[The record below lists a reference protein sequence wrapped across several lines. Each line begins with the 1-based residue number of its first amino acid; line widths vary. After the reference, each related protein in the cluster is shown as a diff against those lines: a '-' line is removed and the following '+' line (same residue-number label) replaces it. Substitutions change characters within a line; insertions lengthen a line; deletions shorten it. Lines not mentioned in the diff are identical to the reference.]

1 LPPDWGTLQKMSSGE
16 AVAHIILISDQE
28 RLIQILTSPG
38 FVPGATVHAARTIE
52 QALEML
58 AHGRYR
64 FVLIQERL
72 GELSGRIVAHRMA
85 AEPTAR
91 QTRVIMLGGDDRD
104 AGHSGKQ
111 LHTIHC
117 TGLSEEE
124 IAATARE
131 YLAAQERTSKRRR
144 IKPRDQAADRVAI
157 PPPSVETVD
166 DMVKIGRASAQ
177 PAGGP
182 AAKKTSDDSAGSEPA
197 KSRFQEKLDSMLDET
212 ADTAR
217 PTQPQQAA
225 EYRAGRPAPLL
236 VTWGKAPLVERICK
250 RFAGRKPRAML
261 LAAAVI
267 AVIMAGATATLRNR
281 DSGFSMSGRKSAAP
295 GTPKTPA
302 ESLAPGRG
310 LSAVPS
316 FIPQSSLDT
325 AYGKNHPGWV
335 RYQTA
340 ATEFRVYRQGGAIR
354 AIQIIDRSG
363 KGVPP
368 GLFTSA
374 LNEIASSR
382 HYLVEGKERKGSFL
396 IEKGQLAQGA
406 KIIVYRHMPDSRVN
420 ALVIDMH

>member
-1 LPPDWGTLQKMSSGE
+1 M
-16 AVAHIILISDQE
+16 AHIILISDQE

-58 AHGRYR
+58 AQGRYR

-85 AEPTAR
+85 AESTAR

-117 TGLSEEE
+117 TGLSDEE

-131 YLAAQERTSKRRR
+131 YLAGQERTSKKRR
-144 IKPRDQAADRVAI
+144 IRPLDQAGRDPAADRVAI

-166 DMVKIGRASAQ
+166 DVVKIGTASAQ
-177 PAGGP
+177 PDGRP
-182 AAKKTSDDSAGSEPA
+182 AAKQTADGSAGGVPE
-197 KSRFQEKLDSMLDET
+197 KSRFQEKLDSMLDKT

-217 PTQPQQAA
+217 PTQPQKAA
-225 EYRAGRPAPLL
+225 EDRAGRPAPLL
-236 VTWGKAPLVERICK
+236 VTWGKAPLAERICT
-250 RFAGRKPRAML
+250 RIARRKPLAMI

-267 AVIMAGATATLRNR
+267 AVILASATATLRNR
-281 DSGFSMSGRKSAAP
+281 DSGFSGSDRNPATP
-295 GTPKTPA
+295 GTLKTPA
-302 ESLAPGRG
+302 ESLTPGRG

-325 AYGKNHPGWV
+325 AYGKSHPGWE

-340 ATEFRVYRQGGAIR
+340 ATEFRVYRQGGAVR

-406 KIIVYRHMPDSRVN
+406 KIIVYRHLPGNRVK

>member
-1 LPPDWGTLQKMSSGE
+1 
-16 AVAHIILISDQE
+16 VAHIILIADQE

-72 GELSGRIVAHRMA
+72 GELSGRMVAHRLA
-85 AEPTAR
+85 AESTDR
-91 QTRVIMLGGDDRD
+91 KTRVIMLGGDDRD

-117 TGLSEEE
+117 SGLNDEE
-124 IAATARE
+124 IAAAARE
-131 YLAAQERTSKRRR
+131 YLAGQERTPKRRR
-144 IKPRDQAADRVAI
+144 DKPQDQAGRDPAADHVAT

-166 DMVKIGRASAQ
+166 DVVKIGTASAQ
-177 PAGGP
+177 PAGRP
-182 AAKKTSDDSAGSEPA
+182 ATKQTADGSAGGVPE

-217 PTQPQQAA
+217 TTQPRKTA
-225 EYRAGRPAPLL
+225 EDRAGRPAPLL
-236 VTWGKAPLVERICK
+236 VTWGKAPLAERMFK
-250 RFAGRKPRAML
+250 RFAGRKPQAML

-267 AVIMAGATATLRNR
+267 AVILASMTATFRHR
-281 DSGFSMSGRKSAAP
+281 DSGLSRNDSKPATP
-295 GTPKTPA
+295 GTLKTPA
-302 ESLAPGRG
+302 ESLTPGRG

-325 AYGKNHPGWV
+325 AYGKSHPGWV

-340 ATEFRVYRQGGAIR
+340 ATEFRVYRQGESIR

-382 HYLVEGKERKGSFL
+382 HYLVEGTERKGSFL

-406 KIIVYRHMPDSRVN
+406 KIIVYRHMPDNRVK

>member
-1 LPPDWGTLQKMSSGE
+1 M
-16 AVAHIILISDQE
+16 AHILLISDQE

-38 FVPGATVHAARTIE
+38 FVPGASVHVARTIE

-72 GELSGRIVAHRMA
+72 GELSGRMVAHRLA
-85 AEPTAR
+85 AESTDR
-91 QTRVIMLGGDDRD
+91 KTRVIMLGGDDRD
-104 AGHSGKQ
+104 AGISGKHLQ
-111 LHTIHC
+111 TIHC
-117 TGLSEEE
+117 SGLNNDE

-131 YLAAQERTSKRRR
+131 YLAEQEHTPKRRR
-144 IKPRDQAADRVAI
+144 DKPKDQAGRGPAAICVAI
-157 PPPSVETVD
+157 PQPLVEMAD
-166 DMVKIGRASAQ
+166 DIVKIGTASAQ
-177 PAGGP
+177 PAGRP
-182 AAKKTSDDSAGSEPA
+182 AATLTADDSADSEPA
-197 KSRFQEKLDSMLDET
+197 KSLFQEKLDSMLDET

-217 PTQPQQAA
+217 TTQPRKTA
-225 EYRAGRPAPLL
+225 EDRAGRQAPLL
-236 VTWGKAPLVERICK
+236 VTWGKAPLAERICT
-250 RFAGRKPRAML
+250 RIAGRKPLAMI

-267 AVIMAGATATLRNR
+267 AVILASATATLRNR
-281 DSGFSMSGRKSAAP
+281 DSGFSGSDRNPA
-295 GTPKTPA
+295 TPETLKTPA
-302 ESLAPGRG
+302 ESLTPGRG

-316 FIPQSSLDT
+316 FIPQGSLDT
-325 AYGKNHPGWV
+325 AYGKSHPGWE

-406 KIIVYRHMPDSRVN
+406 KIIVYRHMPDNRVK
-420 ALVIDMH
+420 ALVIDLH

>member
-1 LPPDWGTLQKMSSGE
+1 
-16 AVAHIILISDQE
+16 VAHILLISDQE

-38 FVPGATVHAARTIE
+38 FVPGASVHVARTIE

-72 GELSGRIVAHRMA
+72 GELSGRMVAHRLA
-85 AEPTAR
+85 AESTDR
-91 QTRVIMLGGDDRD
+91 KTRVIMLGGDDRD
-104 AGHSGKQ
+104 AGISGKHLQ
-111 LHTIHC
+111 TIHC
-117 TGLSEEE
+117 SGLNNDE

-131 YLAAQERTSKRRR
+131 YLAEQERTPKRRR
-144 IKPRDQAADRVAI
+144 DKPKDQAGRGPAAVCVAI
-157 PPPSVETVD
+157 PQPLVEMAD
-166 DMVKIGRASAQ
+166 DIVKIGTDSAQ
-177 PAGGP
+177 PASKP
-182 AAKKTSDDSAGSEPA
+182 ASTLTTDDSADSEPA
-197 KSRFQEKLDSMLDET
+197 KSLFQEKLDSMLDET

-217 PTQPQQAA
+217 TTQPRKTA
-225 EYRAGRPAPLL
+225 EDRAGRPAPLL
-236 VTWGKAPLVERICK
+236 VTWDKAPLAERICT
-250 RFAGRKPRAML
+250 RIAGRKPLAMI

-267 AVIMAGATATLRNR
+267 AVILATATATLRNR
-281 DSGFSMSGRKSAAP
+281 DSGFSGSDRNPATP
-295 GTPKTPA
+295 GTLKTPA
-302 ESLAPGRG
+302 ESLTPGRG

-325 AYGKNHPGWV
+325 AYGKSHPGWE

-340 ATEFRVYRQGGAIR
+340 ATEFRVYRQGGAIL

-406 KIIVYRHMPDSRVN
+406 KIIVYRHMPDNRVK
-420 ALVIDMH
+420 ALVIDLH

>member
-1 LPPDWGTLQKMSSGE
+1 M
-16 AVAHIILISDQE
+16 AHILLISDQE

-38 FVPGATVHAARTIE
+38 FVPGASVHAARTIE

-72 GELSGRIVAHRMA
+72 GELSGRMVAHRLA
-85 AEPTAR
+85 AESTDR
-91 QTRVIMLGGDDRD
+91 KTRVIMLGGDDRD
-104 AGHSGKQ
+104 TGISGKHLQ
-111 LHTIHC
+111 TIHC
-117 TGLSEEE
+117 SGLNNDEK
-124 IAATARE
+124 AATARE
-131 YLAAQERTSKRRR
+131 YLAGQERTPKRRR
-144 IKPRDQAADRVAI
+144 DKPKDQAGRGPAAVCVAI
-157 PPPSVETVD
+157 PQPLVEMAD
-166 DMVKIGRASAQ
+166 DIVKIGTASAQ
-177 PAGGP
+177 PAGRP
-182 AAKKTSDDSAGSEPA
+182 AATITADDSEPA
-197 KSRFQEKLDSMLDET
+197 KSLFQEKLESMLDET

-217 PTQPQQAA
+217 TTQPRKTA
-225 EYRAGRPAPLL
+225 EDRAGRPAPLL
-236 VTWGKAPLVERICK
+236 VTWGKAPLAERICK
-250 RFAGRKPRAML
+250 RIAGRNPLAMI

-267 AVIMAGATATLRNR
+267 AVILASVTATLRNR
-281 DSGFSMSGRKSAAP
+281 DSGLSRSDRKPATP
-295 GTPKTPA
+295 GTLKTPA
-302 ESLAPGRG
+302 ESLTPGRG

-316 FIPQSSLDT
+316 FVPQSSLDT
-325 AYGKNHPGWV
+325 AYGKNHPGWE

-406 KIIVYRHMPDSRVN
+406 KIIVYRHMPDNRVK
-420 ALVIDMH
+420 ALVIDLH